1 MRLELE
7 LGEKK
12 KKEQEALAL
21 AKKQEQ
27 EARMIEEA
35 VAAEALA
42 NQQVGGNLRFNPMKC
57 FLLIINDL

>member
-12 KKEQEALAL
+12 KKEQEALA
-21 AKKQEQ
+21 KKQEQ

-35 VAAEALA
+35 VVAEALA
-42 NQQVGGNLRFNPMKC
+42 NQQVGGGLDIENNYL
-57 FLLIINDL
+57 D

>member
-7 LGEKK
+7 LSEKK
-12 KKEQEALAL
+12 KKEQEAV

-42 NQQVGGNLRFNPMKC
+42 NQQVGGKLEVQLDEVLFV
-57 FLLIINDL
+57 DHQ

>member
-1 MRLELE
+1 M
-7 LGEKK
+7 
-12 KKEQEALAL
+12 

-42 NQQVGGNLRFNPMKC
+42 NQQVGGKLEVQPDEVLFV
-57 FLLIINDL
+57 DHQ

>member
-12 KKEQEALAL
+12 KKEQEAM

-27 EARMIEEA
+27 KARMIEEA

-42 NQQVGGNLRFNPMKC
+42 NQQVGGKLEVQPDEVLFV
-57 FLLIINDL
+57 DHQ

>member
-12 KKEQEALAL
+12 MKEQEAM

-42 NQQVGGNLRFNPMKC
+42 NQQVGGRLEIQFDEV
-57 FLLIINDL
+57 LSIDHQ

>member
-12 KKEQEALAL
+12 KKEQEAM

-42 NQQVGGNLRFNPMKC
+42 NQQVGGGLESQPDQV
-57 FLLIINDL
+57 LLNDHHH

>member
-12 KKEQEALAL
+12 KKEQEAM

-57 FLLIINDL
+57 FLLIINRRLL

>member
-12 KKEQEALAL
+12 KKEQEAM

-42 NQQVGGNLRFNPMKC
+42 NQQVGGKLEVQPDEVLFV
-57 FLLIINDL
+57 DHQ